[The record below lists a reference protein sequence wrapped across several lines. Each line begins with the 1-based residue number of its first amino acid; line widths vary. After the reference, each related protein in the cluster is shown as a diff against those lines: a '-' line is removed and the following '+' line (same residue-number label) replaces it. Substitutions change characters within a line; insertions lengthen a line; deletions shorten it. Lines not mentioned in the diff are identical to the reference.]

1 MSPNGEMIAF
11 YIKERRPLA
20 YTPSRIAVMDL
31 KSKKIK
37 IISKDLDDDA
47 DNLIWSEDSKSIY
60 FAFDSRGERT
70 IKQIFLNGDLN
81 EIASNVG
88 GTTIGRPYI
97 SGGFHV
103 SNGTVAYTYGRS
115 DSPADIGVV
124 IKGKTK
130 VLTQLNE
137 DILGYRKLGKVNEI
151 IYKSSFDD
159 EEIQGWYITPPNFD
173 PAKKYPLILE
183 IHGGPHLAYGP
194 HFSAELQIMAAAG
207 YIVFYDN
214 YRGSSSYGED
224 FALLLQYKYSSSE
237 DFADHMSGIDA
248 LLDKGIVDE
257 NNLFIAGGNA
267 IALQTLLMQ

>member
-1 MSPNGEMIAF
+1 MIAF
-11 YIKERRPLA
+11 YVKERRPLA
-20 YTPSRIAVMDL
+20 YTPSRIAVMKL
-31 KSKKIK
+31 KTGEIE

-47 DNLIWSEDSKSIY
+47 DALFWSEDGKSIY
-60 FAFDSRGERT
+60 FAFDNRGERT
-70 IKQIFLNGDLN
+70 IKQISLNGDLN

-103 SNGTVAYTYGRS
+103 AKGTVAYTYGRS
-115 DSPADIGVV
+115 DSPADVGVV
-124 IKGKTK
+124 VGDKVN

-137 DILGYRKLGKVNEI
+137 DILGYRKLGKVNGI
-151 IYKSSFDD
+151 TYRSSFDN
-159 EEIQGWYITPPNFD
+159 EEIQGWYITPPDYD
-173 PAKKYPLILE
+173 PSKRYPLILE

-194 HFSAELQIMAAAG
+194 HFSAELQIMAASG

-224 FALLLQYKYSSSE
+224 FALLLQYKYSSPE

-248 LLDKGIVDE
+248 LIGKDIIDE
-257 NNLFIAGGNA
+257 KNLFNFFSFKI
-267 IALQTLLMQ
+267 